1 MLKVFLVEDEFVVRE
16 GIKNN
21 IDWTREGFDFCGDA
35 ADGELAYPLIKSEQP
50 DIIITDIRMPFMNGL
65 ELSHLVKKELPQ
77 TRIIILSGH
86 EEFSYAQE
94 AIKIGVT
101 EYLLKPINSSELVK
115 TVKRVGQQ
123 IMLEKMRKENFER
136 FRRDMEENE
145 INMKRRLFNEMV
157 EGSLSI
163 VGILER
169 GKELGLELGAKY
181 YQIMLFKY
189 SINSGDESYSS
200 ELLAISR
207 ELGSINSHFGNII
220 IFDRAIEG
228 CALFIMGDS
237 EEQIETT
244 REGYIAEVKSA
255 LARHPSVKYFGGI
268 GSIVGRLT
276 CLSQSF
282 ESAARAFSYRFMV
295 DKSAIINCNE
305 LSGQHMG
312 EDCNPSLCAIDLNGL
327 ELKKADA
334 FLRSGEADEI
344 TFFVDEFVKSI
355 CSASQKSFLLK
366 QYVIMDIYITV
377 LTFLKEIGAEDVSL
391 EEPFTGPE
399 YMYEKIN
406 DPQKAKKYI
415 TRIFTT
421 AIERRDAIRTKS
433 CHRMTEQ
440 AKEYINEHYADES
453 ISLNETA
460 AYLNISPSYFSA
472 VFSRETGKSFIR
484 YLTDL
489 RMSKAKELL
498 KCTDLRCSDI
508 SFAVGYK
515 DPHYF
520 SYLFKKLENCSPM
533 QYRALIG

>member
-1 MLKVFLVEDEFVVRE
+1 
-16 GIKNN
+16 
-21 IDWTREGFDFCGDA
+21 
-35 ADGELAYPLIKSEQP
+35 
-50 DIIITDIRMPFMNGL
+50 
-65 ELSHLVKKELPQ
+65 
-77 TRIIILSGH
+77 
-86 EEFSYAQE
+86 
-94 AIKIGVT
+94 
-101 EYLLKPINSSELVK
+101 
-115 TVKRVGQQ
+115 
-123 IMLEKMRKENFER
+123 
-136 FRRDMEENE
+136 
-145 INMKRRLFNEMV
+145 
-157 EGSLSI
+157 
-163 VGILER
+163 
-169 GKELGLELGAKY
+169 
-181 YQIMLFKY
+181 
-189 SINSGDESYSS
+189 
-200 ELLAISR
+200 
-207 ELGSINSHFGNII
+207 
-220 IFDRAIEG
+220 
-228 CALFIMGDS
+228 MGDS

-268 GSIVGRLT
+268 GSVVGRLT

-415 TRIFTT
+415 TRIFIT

-433 CHRMTEQ
+433 CHRMIEQ

-453 ISLNETA
+453 ISLNEIA

-489 RMSKAKELL
+489 RISKAKELL